1 MVASIQLTC
10 EIVPPGYL
18 RHDMDLTSV
27 KPRREGMDYRGFMF
41 QRLRT
46 FLLLFLLSGMH
57 IAGLAADALDRAIAH
72 AETLQTAAQGAVAA
86 AQRAVADAQSDLRVV
101 RGIEADAR
109 RARDLAAISVA
120 GEALQQAQAL
130 ERETQRNLNLARSL
144 LATRGK
150 TLEDL
155 RAWTQADRRPRAV
168 MVVESGEVRHHT
180 PGGYMPKDLAPV
192 RAGERIETGA
202 DARARL
208 FVSGGDAEVAL
219 GGNSSY
225 TVTQDDAAGNFVAQ
239 LETGLMRLR
248 GLVKAKLGKRF
259 EVRTPAA
266 VTSVRGTDFSI
277 ARTAAG
283 DVVQVYSGEVAV
295 APPAGGAEVLLKA
308 GDRLSVPGQGVWPAP
323 QRFNADAAELPWSAV
338 HATP

>member
-1 MVASIQLTC
+1 MKVFLRVFPMVLVWCLA
-10 EIVPPGYL
+10 PGATY
-18 RHDMDLTSV
+18 
-27 KPRREGMDYRGFMF
+27 
-41 QRLRT
+41 
-46 FLLLFLLSGMH
+46 
-57 IAGLAADALDRAIAH
+57 AADALDRAIAH
-72 AETLQTAAQGAVAA
+72 AETLQTRALGAVAA
-86 AQRAVADAQSDLRVV
+86 AERAVADAQADLRVV
-101 RGIEADAR
+101 RGIDADAR
-109 RARDLAAISVA
+109 RARDQVAISVA
-120 GEALQQAQAL
+120 GEAVQQAQAL
-130 ERETQRNLNLARSL
+130 ERETQRNLGLARSL

-150 TLEDL
+150 TLDDL
-155 RAWTQADRRPRAV
+155 RGWTRADRRPRAV

-192 RAGERIETGA
+192 RAGERIETGP

-248 GLVKAKLGKRF
+248 GLVKAKVGKRF

-283 DVVQVYSGEVAV
+283 DVVQVYSGVVAV
-295 APPAGGAEVLLKA
+295 TPPAGGAEVLLKA
-308 GDRLSVPGQGVWPAP
+308 GEQLSVPVQGPWPVP
-323 QRFNADAAELPWSAV
+323 QRFNADAAELPWGAV
-338 HATP
+338 HAAP

>member
-1 MVASIQLTC
+1 MKVFLRVFPMVLALCLASGAT
-10 EIVPPGYL
+10 Y
-18 RHDMDLTSV
+18 
-27 KPRREGMDYRGFMF
+27 
-41 QRLRT
+41 
-46 FLLLFLLSGMH
+46 
-57 IAGLAADALDRAIAH
+57 AADALDRAIAH
-72 AETLQTAAQGAVAA
+72 AETLQTRALGAVAA
-86 AQRAVADAQSDLRVV
+86 AERAVTDAQSDLRVV

-109 RARDLAAISVA
+109 RARDTAAISVA
-120 GEALQQAQAL
+120 GEAVQQAQAL
-130 ERETQRNLNLARSL
+130 ERETQRNLGLARSL

-155 RAWTQADRRPRAV
+155 RGWTRADRRPRAV

-180 PGGYMPKDLAPV
+180 LGGYMPKDLAPV
-192 RAGERIETGA
+192 RAGERIETGP
-202 DARARL
+202 DARVRL

-248 GLVKAKLGKRF
+248 GLVKAKVGKRF

-277 ARTAAG
+277 ARTVAG
-283 DVVQVYSGEVAV
+283 DVVQVYGGVVAV
-295 APPAGGAEVLLKA
+295 TPPAGGAEVLLGA
-308 GDRLSVPGQGVWPAP
+308 GEQLSVPVQGPWPAA
-323 QRFNADAAELPWSAV
+323 QRFNADASELPWGAV

>member
-1 MVASIQLTC
+1 MKVFLRVFPMVLALCLAPDAT
-10 EIVPPGYL
+10 Y
-18 RHDMDLTSV
+18 
-27 KPRREGMDYRGFMF
+27 
-41 QRLRT
+41 
-46 FLLLFLLSGMH
+46 
-57 IAGLAADALDRAIAH
+57 AADALDRAIVH
-72 AETLQTAAQGAVAA
+72 AETLQTRALGAVAA
-86 AQRAVADAQSDLRVV
+86 AERAVADAQADLRVA

-109 RARDLAAISVA
+109 RARDTAAISVA
-120 GEALQQAQAL
+120 GEAVQQAQAL
-130 ERETQRNLNLARSL
+130 ERETQRNLGLARSL

-150 TLEDL
+150 TLYDL
-155 RAWTQADRRPRAV
+155 RGWTRADRRPRAV

-192 RAGERIETGA
+192 RAGERIETGP

-239 LETGLMRLR
+239 LESGLMRLR
-248 GLVKAKLGKRF
+248 GLVKAKVGKRF

-283 DVVQVYSGEVAV
+283 DVVQVYSGVVAV
-295 APPAGGAEVLLKA
+295 TPPAGGAEVLLKA
-308 GDRLSVPGQGVWPAP
+308 GEQLSVPVQGPWPAA
-323 QRFNADAAELPWSAV
+323 QRFNADAAELPWGVV

>member
-1 MVASIQLTC
+1 MKVFLRVFPMIWALC
-10 EIVPPGYL
+10 LAPGATY
-18 RHDMDLTSV
+18 
-27 KPRREGMDYRGFMF
+27 
-41 QRLRT
+41 
-46 FLLLFLLSGMH
+46 
-57 IAGLAADALDRAIAH
+57 AADALDRAIAH
-72 AETLQTAAQGAVAA
+72 AETLQTQALGAVAVA
-86 AQRAVADAQSDLRVV
+86 ERAVTDAQSDLRVV

-109 RARDLAAISVA
+109 RARDQAAISVA
-120 GEALQQAQAL
+120 GEAVQQAQAL
-130 ERETQRNLNLARSL
+130 ERETQRNLGLARSL

-155 RAWTQADRRPRAV
+155 RGWTRADRRPRAV

-192 RAGERIETGA
+192 RAGERIETGP

-248 GLVKAKLGKRF
+248 GLVKAKVGKRF

-283 DVVQVYSGEVAV
+283 DVVQVYSGVVAV
-295 APPAGGAEVLLKA
+295 TPPAGGAEVLLSA
-308 GDRLSVPGQGVWPAP
+308 GEQLSVPVQGPWPAA
-323 QRFNADAAELPWSAV
+323 QRFNADASELPWGAV
-338 HATP
+338 HAAP

>member
-1 MVASIQLTC
+1 MKVFLRVFPMVLALCLAPDAT
-10 EIVPPGYL
+10 Y
-18 RHDMDLTSV
+18 
-27 KPRREGMDYRGFMF
+27 
-41 QRLRT
+41 
-46 FLLLFLLSGMH
+46 
-57 IAGLAADALDRAIAH
+57 AADALDRAIAH
-72 AETLQTAAQGAVAA
+72 AETLQTQALGAVAA
-86 AQRAVADAQSDLRVV
+86 AERAVTDAQSDLRVV

-109 RARDLAAISVA
+109 RARDTAAISVA
-120 GEALQQAQAL
+120 GEAVQQAQAL
-130 ERETQRNLNLARSL
+130 ERETQRNLGLARSL

-155 RAWTQADRRPRAV
+155 RGWTRADRRPRAV

-192 RAGERIETGA
+192 RAGERIETGP
-202 DARARL
+202 DARVRL

-248 GLVKAKLGKRF
+248 GLVKAKVGKRF

-277 ARTAAG
+277 ARTVAG
-283 DVVQVYSGEVAV
+283 DVVQVYGGVVAV
-295 APPAGGAEVLLKA
+295 TPPAGGAEVLLKA
-308 GDRLSVPGQGVWPAP
+308 GEQLSVPVQGPWPAA
-323 QRFNADAAELPWSAV
+323 QRFNADAAELPWGAV

>member
-1 MVASIQLTC
+1 MKVFLRVFPMVLALCLAPDAT
-10 EIVPPGYL
+10 Y
-18 RHDMDLTSV
+18 
-27 KPRREGMDYRGFMF
+27 
-41 QRLRT
+41 
-46 FLLLFLLSGMH
+46 
-57 IAGLAADALDRAIAH
+57 AADALDRAIAH
-72 AETLQTAAQGAVAA
+72 AETLQTQALGAVAVA
-86 AQRAVADAQSDLRVV
+86 ERAVADAQADLRVA

-109 RARDLAAISVA
+109 RARDTAAISVA
-120 GEALQQAQAL
+120 GEAVQQAQAL
-130 ERETQRNLNLARSL
+130 ERETQRNLGLARSL

-150 TLEDL
+150 TLDDL
-155 RAWTQADRRPRAV
+155 RGWTRADRRPRAV

-192 RAGERIETGA
+192 RAGERIETGP

-248 GLVKAKLGKRF
+248 GLVKAKVGKRF
-259 EVRTPAA
+259 EVRTPSA

-283 DVVQVYSGEVAV
+283 DVVQVYSGVVAV
-295 APPAGGAEVLLKA
+295 APPAGGAEVLLGA
-308 GDRLSVPGQGVWPAP
+308 GEQLSVPVQGPWPAA
-323 QRFNADAAELPWSAV
+323 QRFNADAAELPWGM
-338 HATP
+338 HAAP

>member
-1 MVASIQLTC
+1 MKVFLRVFPMV
-10 EIVPPGYL
+10 
-18 RHDMDLTSV
+18 
-27 KPRREGMDYRGFMF
+27 
-41 QRLRT
+41 
-46 FLLLFLLSGMH
+46 
-57 IAGLAADALDRAIAH
+57 LALCLAPDATYATDALDRAIVH
-72 AETLQTAAQGAVAA
+72 AETLQTQALGAVAA
-86 AQRAVADAQSDLRVV
+86 AERAVADAQADLRVA

-109 RARDLAAISVA
+109 RARDTAAISVA
-120 GEALQQAQAL
+120 GEAVQQAQAL
-130 ERETQRNLNLARSL
+130 ERETQRNLGLARSL

-155 RAWTQADRRPRAV
+155 RGWTRADRRPRAV

-192 RAGERIETGA
+192 RAGERIETGP

-248 GLVKAKLGKRF
+248 GLVKAKVGKRF

-283 DVVQVYSGEVAV
+283 DVVQVYSGVVAV
-295 APPAGGAEVLLKA
+295 MPPAGGAEVLLGA
-308 GDRLSVPGQGVWPAP
+308 GEQLSVPVRGPWPAA
-323 QRFNADAAELPWSAV
+323 QRFNADASELPWGAV